1 MNTVPVKL
9 LHSENSLRKEKIDG
23 MFAKSIIDDI
33 FGACKLFG
41 LNAVLFI
48 SNDDKTKILLCLAAA
63 NLQAPMLM
71 HMKYKVKLLDHDFI
85 NGPQHGL
92 IQSV

>member
-1 MNTVPVKL
+1 MACLPSQL
-9 LHSENSLRKEKIDG
+9 LMIYLELAN
-23 MFAKSIIDDI
+23 
-33 FGACKLFG
+33 CFG
-41 LNAVLFI
+41 LNAVLFM

-71 HMKYKVKLLDHDFI
+71 HMKYKVKLLNHDFT